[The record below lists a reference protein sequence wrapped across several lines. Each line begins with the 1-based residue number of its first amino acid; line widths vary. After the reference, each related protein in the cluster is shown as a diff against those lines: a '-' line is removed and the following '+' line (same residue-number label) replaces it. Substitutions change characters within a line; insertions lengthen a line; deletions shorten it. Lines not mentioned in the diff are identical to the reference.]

1 MCRMEWAIPL
11 QNFDVSKTYISA
23 PTQGSKIMS
32 PVSYI
37 DGDTKFTTLT
47 ILLPPLTVK
56 NYDSAT
62 GRLQISLQEAG
73 VAAKLQEFQEMLIQS
88 VYANQRAWFPGERV
102 VDKEN
107 IRLGFQPFVEKSSIH
122 LYCPSSPAG
131 PPNEI
136 YIYVKREWI
145 HGTISPALLVAGK
158 GVRLAIKFQGISYH
172 QNPSSKAWT
181 GKFRLQHRIV
191 AVIIN

>member
-1 MCRMEWAIPL
+1 MYRMEWAIPL
-11 QNFDVSKTYISA
+11 QNFDISKIHISA
-23 PTQGSKIMS
+23 PTHGSKIMS
-32 PVSYI
+32 PLSYI

-47 ILLPPLTVK
+47 ILLPILNVK
-56 NYDSAT
+56 NYDSTT

-73 VAAKLQEFQEMLIQS
+73 VATKLQEFQEMLIQT
-88 VYANQRAWFPGERV
+88 VYANQRPWFPGERV

-136 YIYVKREWI
+136 YIYVKKGWI

-191 AVIIN
+191 AVITN